1 MADLSHIITLGIGT
15 PGDIEHFIL
24 FGLNGATPIDTT
36 VHGSGMGYVAMV
48 ERPVAHTPYIASV
61 QQPEVSYIPGVA
73 LVPREVS

>member
-1 MADLSHIITLGIGT
+1 MLL
-15 PGDIEHFIL
+15 L
-24 FGLNGATPIDTT
+24 LLVGASGAAAAGDTT

-48 ERPVAHTPYIASV
+48 ERPVAHTPYIAAV

>member
-1 MADLSHIITLGIGT
+1 MLL
-15 PGDIEHFIL
+15 L
-24 FGLNGATPIDTT
+24 LLVGASGAAAADTT

-61 QQPEVSYIPGVA
+61 PQPEVSYIPGVA